1 MLQILNCVRISLLNL
16 FYCTKEMKK
25 LKVSESRK
33 KNAEMSD
40 SFEACDLLAVK
51 DALISASVG
60 AAPLQQTLARG
71 QDASRACCVQGQNAR
86 F

>member
-1 MLQILNCVRISLLNL
+1 
-16 FYCTKEMKK
+16 
-25 LKVSESRK
+25 
-33 KNAEMSD
+33 MSD